1 MIAIRSDHAEA
12 RIIHADCVEHM
23 AALPP
28 NSIDAIVTDPPY
40 GLEFM
45 GKDFD
50 KLGTGAAQ
58 TAWHRRWA
66 DQAIR
71 VVKPGAHIAAFGG
84 TRTVHRLAC
93 ALEDAGFEIRDTI
106 QWLYGTG
113 FPKSRNFAGQDL
125 DGADAER
132 WTGWGTALKPAHEPI
147 ILARK
152 PLIGTVARN
161 VLAHG
166 TGALNIDASRIAGA
180 KPSTGRGS
188 SGAGFRFAGQ
198 GRVDDDGRGRWP
210 ANVIL
215 SHAAD
220 CQEAGV
226 KKIKGGNDPR
236 GSDGRRHSG
245 MGLFV
250 EGGGHHTHTAHHAG
264 YSDAHGK
271 ETIAAWICVEGCP
284 VAALEAQRAGS
295 SRFYYCAKASKRERE
310 AGCEGLDA
318 VQQDTSRTPCDPGGD
333 NPRNRGAKK
342 RRNHH
347 PTVKPVAL
355 MRWLVRLIVPPGGV
369 VLDPFGGS
377 GTTGVAAL
385 LEHRD
390 CILIEREAPYVEIA
404 AARIAPAARLA
415 AAARAAGGVE

>member
-1 MIAIRSDHAEA
+1 VS
-12 RIIHADCVEHM
+12 RIITADCVEHM
-23 AALPP
+23 ASMPP
-28 NSIDAIVTDPPY
+28 SSIDAIVTDPPY
-40 GLEFM
+40 GLAFM

-71 VVKPGAHIAAFGG
+71 VLKPGGHIVAFGG

-93 ALEDAGFEIRDTI
+93 ALEDAGFEIRDML
-106 QWLYGTG
+106 QWIYGTG
-113 FPKSRNFAGQDL
+113 FPKSLNVGMAIDKAARGYPQGGRDPLKRGGSSRPARNVLNMGGK
-125 DGADAER
+125 DGKAPTGLSDDYVDRVLLTPDAER
-132 WTGWGTALKPAHEPI
+132 WAGWGTALKPAHEPI

-152 PLIGTVARN
+152 PFKGTTVARN

-166 TGALNIDASRIAGA
+166 TGALHIDACRVETT
-180 KPSTGRGS
+180 TGYV
-188 SGAGFRFAGQ
+188 Q
-198 GRVDDDGRGRWP
+198 PTGRWP

-220 CQEAGV
+220 CGA
-226 KKIKGGNDPR
+226 
-236 GSDGRRHSG
+236 
-245 MGLFV
+245 
-250 EGGGHHTHTAHHAG
+250 
-264 YSDAHGK
+264 DAC
-271 ETIAAWICVEGCP
+271 APDCP
-284 VAALEAQRAGS
+284 LEALGHAAS
-295 SRFYYCAKASKRERE
+295 FYYCAKASKRERE

-318 VQQDTSRTPCDPGGD
+318 VQ
-333 NPRNRGAKK
+333 RGAKK
-342 RRNHH
+342 RRNDH

-404 AARIAPAARLA
+404 AARIAHAARLA
-415 AAARAAGGVE
+415 AAALEAAGGEE